1 MKKVEELNLF
11 ELSILKTH
19 ESNIDQVDE
28 CEIDF
33 NNCNISIK
41 YKQPVETQNITFRHI
56 RSKEELDECKSN
68 E

>member
-1 MKKVEELNLF
+1 MKKVEELNPF

-19 ESNIDQVDE
+19 EPNIDQVDT

-33 NNCNISIK
+33 NNCKISIQ
-41 YKQPVETQNITFRHI
+41 YKQPVETQSITFRHI
-56 RSKEELDECKSN
+56 RSKEELHESKSN